1 MPLSWNE
8 IRNRAHEFSKRW
20 EHESSEDAEAKSFW
34 SEFFGVFGIDR
45 KRVATFEEPVK
56 KLGDRQGFIDLF
68 WKGMLLVE
76 HKSRGKDLDKA
87 YTQALDYFP
96 GIKERDLPKYVLVSD
111 FARFRLYDLEAEP
124 SPSGRGQGEG
134 VFQEFKL
141 ADLHKHI
148 KHFAFIAG
156 YRTQTIAPQNPVN
169 IKAAE
174 RMGKLHDA
182 LKSSGYEGHALE
194 VLLVRLLFCLFAEDT
209 GIFQPA
215 SAFRAWIEERTA
227 ADGSD
232 LGPQLTRLFQ
242 VLNTPEDKRS
252 NNLDEQTAAFPYV
265 NGKLFAEMLPIAD
278 FNVTMREALLDCCA
292 LDWSAISPAIFGALF
307 QSIMDA
313 KARRNIGAHYTS
325 EENILKLIQPL
336 FMDELHAEFQRVK
349 SNKNK
354 LFEFHKKLRTLTFFD
369 PACGCGN
376 FLVIAYRE
384 LRKLELDVLR
394 CVHDSTGSRFL
405 DVHQEISVD
414 VDQFFGIEIEEFP
427 AQIAQVALWLM
438 DHQMN
443 VRVSE
448 EFGMYF
454 ARIPLKTSPH
464 IVNGNAL
471 TLDWNDVLPAER
483 ASFVLG
489 NPPFVGAKFMD
500 DAQRADVQNVF
511 AQIKN
516 GGLLDFV
523 AAWYVKAAR
532 YMNQLPSPA
541 CGGRAGDEGLFT
553 ARTPQKL
560 PEDIKIYAREMRK
573 NQTDAEQLIWH
584 LLRGREISLAKFRR
598 QHPIGRYIL
607 DFYCVEHQLAVEL
620 DGGQHSEQA
629 NYDETRTAFLN
640 AQGIRVLRFWNNEV
654 LQETEAVME
663 VIWQALQLSP
673 ASTQHPS
680 PQPSPAS
687 GRGSKTAA
695 AFVSTNSITQGE
707 QVGILWGELLNKYH
721 LHIHFAHRT
730 FSWSNEARGVA
741 AVHCVIIGFGAF
753 DVAQK
758 TIYEYEDIRG
768 AAHAVAARN
777 INPYLVDAPDVVLVN
792 RQHPICDVPE
802 IGIGNKPIDGGHYLF
817 TPQEK
822 AEFVA
827 REPQAEKWMRRWIGA
842 DEFINGYERW
852 CLWLGDCPPDALR
865 KMPEAMKRIEAVRQ
879 TRLASKSAPT
889 QKLAATPT
897 RFHVENI
904 PDAPYLVIPEV
915 SSERRRFIPIGF
927 MQPDTLS
934 SNKVRILPNATLYHF
949 GILTSTMHMAWM
961 RYTTGRLKSDYQ
973 YSITIVYNNFPWP
986 DLPSPTGRG
995 IEGEGTTVEYGTDSP
1010 SSPAL
1015 PPAGEGSKRRA
1026 AIEAAAQAVLD
1037 ARAQF
1042 MLPSPA
1048 SGRGVG
1054 GEGERESI
1062 ANSASLADL
1071 YDPLTMPSALVKA
1084 HQQLD
1089 RAVDASY
1096 RKAAFANDA
1105 QRVEFLFERYQ
1116 QLTSLLPVATA
1127 KPKRSKKVAA

>member
-1 MPLSWNE
+1 MALSWNE
-8 IRNRAHEFSKRW
+8 IRNRAVEFSKRW
-20 EHESSEDAEAKSFW
+20 ENETSEDAEAKPFW
-34 SEFFGVFGIDR
+34 IEFLNIFGIDR
-45 KRVATFEEPVK
+45 KRVASFEEPVK
-56 KLGDRQGFIDLF
+56 KLGDKQGYIDLF

-111 FARFRLYDLEAEP
+111 FARFRLYDLEAPP
-124 SPSGRGQGEG
+124 SPQPLSPQAGRGRSAAEGEG
-134 VFQEFKL
+134 QYVEFKL
-141 ADLHKHI
+141 ADLHKRI

-182 LKSSGYEGHALE
+182 LRAAGYEGHPLE

-227 ADGSD
+227 PDGSD
-232 LGPQLTRLFQ
+232 LGPQLAQLFQ
-242 VLNTPEDKRS
+242 VLNTPENKRPKM
-252 NNLDEQTAAFPYV
+252 LDEQSAAFPYV
-265 NGKLFAEMLPIAD
+265 NGKLFEEMLPIASFD
-278 FNVTMREALLDCCA
+278 LAMREALLDCCA
-292 LDWSAISPAIFGALF
+292 LDWSSISPAIFGALF

-336 FMDELHAEFQRVK
+336 FLDALWEEFNRVK
-349 SNKNK
+349 GNKNK

-384 LRKLELDVLR
+384 LRKLELEVLR
-394 CVHDSTGSRFL
+394 VVHKDTGSRFL
-405 DVHQEISVD
+405 DIHQEISVD
-414 VDQFFGIEIEEFP
+414 VDQFYGIEIEEFP
-427 AQIAQVALWLM
+427 AQIAQVAMWLM

-471 TLDWNDVLPAER
+471 TLDWNNVLPAEQC
-483 ASFVLG
+483 SYVLG

-500 DAQRADVQNVF
+500 DAQRDDVQHVF
-511 AQIKN
+511 ADIKS

-532 YMNQLPSPA
+532 YMTTSLPA
-541 CGGRAGDEGLFT
+541 CGERVPKAGEWKTYRRDPALEE
-553 ARTPQKL
+553 KL
-560 PEDIKIYAREMRK
+560 KAYARELRAAA
-573 NQTDAEQLIWH
+573 TDAEQRIWY
-584 LLRGREISLAKFRR
+584 LLRNRNFFDFKFRR
-598 QHPIGRYIL
+598 QHPVAGYIL
-607 DFYCVEHQLAVEL
+607 DFYCAEAGLAIEL
-620 DGGQHSEQA
+620 DGGQHSEQVA
-629 NYDETRTAFLN
+629 YDAKRGTVL
-640 AQGIRVLRFWNNEV
+640 QQHGIHMLRFWNNDV
-654 LQETEAVME
+654 LNNSEAVLTE
-663 VIWQALQLSP
+663 IANALPLTPTLSP
-673 ASTQHPS
+673 QA
-680 PQPSPAS
+680 
-687 GRGSKTAA
+687 GRGSTNETLSPQVGRGQGEESRIKA

-707 QVGILWGELLNKYH
+707 QAGVLWSWLLAQGI
-721 LHIHFAHRT
+721 HIHFAHRT
-730 FSWSNEARGVA
+730 FQWSNEAKGMA

-753 DVAQK
+753 DVEKK

-768 AAHAVAARN
+768 EAHAVAARN

-792 RQHPICDVPE
+792 RQHPICAVPE

-817 TPQEK
+817 TPEEK
-822 AEFVA
+822 DEFLS
-827 REPQAEKWMRRWIGA
+827 REPKAAKWFRRWIGA
-842 DEFINGYERW
+842 DEFINGHERW
-852 CLWLGDCPPDALR
+852 CLWLGDCPPDELR
-865 KMPEAMKRIEAVRQ
+865 KMPEAMKRVEAVREV
-879 TRLASKSAPT
+879 RLASKSPPT

-934 SNKVRILPNATLYHF
+934 SNLVKVIPHATLYHF
-949 GILTSTMHMAWM
+949 GILTSTMHMAWV
-961 RYTTGRLKSDYQ
+961 RYTCGRLESRYR
-973 YSITIVYNNFPWP
+973 YSAGIVYNNFPWP
-986 DLPSPTGRG
+986 DEL
-995 IEGEGTTVEYGTDSP
+995 TDKQR
-1010 SSPAL
+1010 PAV
-1015 PPAGEGSKRRA
+1015 
-1026 AIEAAAQAVLD
+1026 EAAAQVVLD

-1042 MLPSPA
+1042 PQS
-1048 SGRGVG
+1048 
-1054 GEGERESI
+1054 
-1062 ANSASLADL
+1062 SLADL
-1071 YDPLTMPSALVKA
+1071 YDPLTMPPALVKA
-1084 HQQLD
+1084 HQALD
-1089 RAVDASY
+1089 RAVDACY
-1096 RKAAFANDA
+1096 RKAAFASDA

-1116 QLTSLLPVATA
+1116 QLTSLLPTE
-1127 KPKRSKKVAA
+1127 KKVAKRKTKAGVQV